1 MAEMEA
7 FFNQTTLAATY
18 LSKEK
23 VLECTQC
30 NTADPSYPSA
40 GDVQLKRMWHRSEDG
55 SKSREILRTFGG
67 YVCDK
72 PHCESARA
80 LDLLR
85 DSHQLRTA
93 TCKNLYKCNVTFQLA
108 NGLEA
113 DWPYITTVW
122 QENGTQLTYYQCSAW
137 CNAQSIASE
146 ASKLDPCETLYS
158 QAFDST
164 SRSPKRRSYLATM
177 RPPSKPVS
185 TLANPSRDMRS
196 LTLSSQHPSTVSDD
210 EEFSDIDAE
219 LLAVAG
225 VDD

>member
-7 FFNQTTLAATY
+7 FSNQTPLAATY

-23 VLECTQC
+23 ALECTQC
-30 NTADPSYPSA
+30 STADPSYPSA
-40 GDVQLKRMWHRSEDG
+40 GDVQLKRMWHRSEDD

-67 YVCDK
+67 YVCDE

-80 LDLLR
+80 LDLLW

-93 TCKNLYKCNVTFQLA
+93 TCKNPTKCNVTFQLA

-113 DWPYITTVW
+113 DWPYTTTVW

-146 ASKLDPCETLYS
+146 ASKLDPYETLYG

-164 SRSPKRRSYLATM
+164 SRPPKRRSYLATM
-177 RPPSKPVS
+177 RPSSKPVS
-185 TLANPSRDMRS
+185 THAILSRDMRS
-196 LTLSSQHPSTVSDD
+196 LTLGSQHPSTVSDD